1 MHGDHADRYIMDNG
15 QARYDVAPVLVSA
28 AETLSGLV
36 SETFSPI
43 IYGQVAEHLMQGCT
57 GGNG

>member
-1 MHGDHADRYIMDNG
+1 MHGVHADRYITDDG

-28 AETLSGLV
+28 AETLSRPV

-43 IYGQVAEHLMQGCT
+43 IDGQVAEHLTQGCT